1 MFGQGRNLIFL
12 GDPIKCLNE
21 RTEIELFP
29 SMDGNDTLCFEN
41 VITEKIC
48 SIFVR
53 KYFPGSNFFG
63 ETPLFFRYSGVNAAN
78 AVNLIAK
85 RR

>member
-48 SIFVR
+48 SIFFKKILSRV
-53 KYFPGSNFFG
+53 
-63 ETPLFFRYSGVNAAN
+63 ELFWENAAIFP
-78 AVNLIAK
+78 V
-85 RR
+85 